1 MEKEIY
7 LQFVFGAIIM
17 FAAIVIA
24 AIGFFHALK

>member
-17 FAAIVIA
+17 FAVIVIA
-24 AIGFFHALK
+24 TIGFFHA